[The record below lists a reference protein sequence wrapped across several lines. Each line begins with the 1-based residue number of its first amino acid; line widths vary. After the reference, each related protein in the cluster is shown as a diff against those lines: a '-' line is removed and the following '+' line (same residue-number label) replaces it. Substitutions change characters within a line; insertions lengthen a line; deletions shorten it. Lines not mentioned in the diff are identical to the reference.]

1 MASPNACGVAA
12 GVLSALRQAGVDV
25 GPIELRRALENSA
38 TPVEQ
43 LDVFG
48 QGAGLINAP
57 GAVAY
62 AMAHHGKPAQHLDFE
77 VTVPEPEA

>member
-1 MASPNACGVAA
+1 M
-12 GVLSALRQAGVDV
+12 RQAGVDV

-77 VTVPEPEA
+77 VTLPEPEA

>member
-1 MASPNACGVAA
+1 M
-12 GVLSALRQAGVDV
+12 

-43 LDVFG
+43 LDPHG

-57 GAVAY
+57 GALAY
-62 AMAHHGKPAQHLDFE
+62 AMAHHGKPAQHLAFE
-77 VTVPEPEA
+77 VIVPEP

>member
-1 MASPNACGVAA
+1 M
-12 GVLSALRQAGVDV
+12 RQAGVDV

-77 VTVPEPEA
+77 VTVPEPEP